1 LQIRKDYL
9 SLEKQIKSKG
19 IMIITETDIK
29 MINESLLKSK
39 VIVEFNDVED
49 LESVIISFSTRLQ
62 KFVLELNGELI
73 HSSKT
78 FKSLVNKTEQIV
90 EERDLSQMTWEQ
102 F

>member
-1 LQIRKDYL
+1 
-9 SLEKQIKSKG
+9 
-19 IMIITETDIK
+19 MIITETDIK

>member
-1 LQIRKDYL
+1 MCLYL
-9 SLEKQIKSKG
+9 YQQKQTKYR

-78 FKSLVNKTEQIV
+78 FKSLVNKTEQLV
-90 EERDLSQMTWEQ
+90 KERELSQMTWEQ

>member
-1 LQIRKDYL
+1 
-9 SLEKQIKSKG
+9 
-19 IMIITETDIK
+19 MIITETDIK

-78 FKSLVNKTEQIV
+78 FKSLVNKTEQLV
-90 EERDLSQMTWEQ
+90 EERELSQMTWEQ